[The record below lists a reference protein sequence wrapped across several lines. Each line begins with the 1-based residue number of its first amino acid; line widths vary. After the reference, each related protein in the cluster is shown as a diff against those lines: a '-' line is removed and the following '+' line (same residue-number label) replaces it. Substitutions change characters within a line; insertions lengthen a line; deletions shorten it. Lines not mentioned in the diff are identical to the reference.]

1 MSTNTLDTLADR
13 YCAAWNTEDGAER
26 RTILKTVLADDG
38 LYADPSVRTEGVEAL
53 ASHID
58 GVVARNPGARISRTS
73 PIDGHHEMLRF
84 LWSNRL
90 ADGRVLRNGVDF
102 CTVAPDGRFR
112 SIIGFFGP
120 IE

>member
-1 MSTNTLDTLADR
+1 MSAETLEALADR
-13 YCAAWNTEDGAER
+13 YCAAWNTADGAER
-26 RTILKTVLADDG
+26 RAILKTVLADDG
-38 LYADPSVRTEGVEAL
+38 LYADPSVRAVGVEAL

-73 PIDGHHEMLRF
+73 RVDSHHEMLRF

-90 ADGRVLRNGVDF
+90 PNGHVLRDGVDF
-102 CTVAPDGRFR
+102 CTVAADGRFR
-112 SIIGFFGP
+112 SITGFFGP